1 MDFKTKTC
9 TKCKKELDVKLFYK
23 NKNYKDGFIGT
34 CKICAGI
41 YNKIRYSKL
50 QKIKDL
56 KNLDEF
62 NNYLN
67 NGYCRIKGYEQYDY
81 LINVEGKIFS
91 KRRRGGGG
99 FIKKNLGNNGYYSVN
114 LESDKCHK
122 KLLLHRAIALTF
134 IPNPNNHPI
143 VDHIDRDKTNNN
155 INNLRWTTYSVN
167 IQNRKVKGCIYTYV
181 YKRKTTKKTYT
192 YTYYRLKY
200 TLSSR
205 EKICKD
211 FKIEQDAIDYLND
224 LRINHP
230 RII

>member
-1 MDFKTKTC
+1 MDRKTKTC
-9 TKCKKELDVKLFYK
+9 TKCKKELDVNLYSKDK
-23 NKNYKDGFIGT
+23 QKKDGLCSS
-34 CKICAGI
+34 CKICARNA
-41 YNKIRYSKL
+41 NKIKNSKL
-50 QKIKDL
+50 QKKHL
-56 KNLDEF
+56 EEF

-67 NGYCRIKGYEQYDY
+67 NGYCRIKGYEEYDY
-81 LINVEGKIFS
+81 LINIEGKIFS

-99 FIKKNLGNNGYYSVN
+99 FRKPTLGIHGYYNLGLYIN
-114 LESDKCHK
+114 KCVITEP
-122 KLLLHRAIALTF
+122 LHRLLALTF
-134 IPNPNNHPI
+134 IPNPDNNPV

-167 IQNRKVKGCIYTYV
+167 NRNRDVKGCLS
-181 YKRKTTKKTYT
+181 KRKTGTY
-192 YTYYRLKY
+192 RIRY

-205 EKICKD
+205 EKIDKT

>member
-9 TKCKKELDVKLFYK
+9 TKCKKELDVNLYCK
-23 NKNYKDGFIGT
+23 NKQKKDGLNPS
-34 CKICAGI
+34 CKICARNA
-41 YNKIRYSKL
+41 YKIKNAKL
-50 QKIKDL
+50 QKKHL
-56 KNLDEF
+56 EEF

-67 NGYCRIKGYEQYDY
+67 NGYSRIKGYEEYDY
-81 LINVEGKIFS
+81 IINKEGKVFS